1 MYIFRVSSSGLF
13 VQVHSRGEHKKKKKE
28 KSVPFI
34 VPLEL
39 GPTPTTI
46 HNPTHI
52 AAGT

>member
-13 VQVHSRGEHKKKKKE
+13 VQVHSRGRRRRRK